1 MKPLF
6 CRIGSKR
13 KQVKMLTRLFPVH
26 DVYVEPFFGG
36 GAVFFGKTPSSK
48 EVVNDLDAKLVQDYK
63 RIVDAPTDT
72 AAYPN
77 PKGLAAQ
84 RRFLSGHESSV
95 GAKVVE
101 SILRRCNGFGGK
113 YIDDPS
119 SLAKPSS
126 SSPKV
131 KHIGFYK
138 GRLANATILNQDYR
152 KVIKKYDSAKTFF
165 FLDPPYE
172 MSEGVDYA
180 KGSETFDFEE
190 LAKCLRDIKGDV
202 LITIN
207 DSPHIRKAFDGFKL
221 YPYVVR
227 GHHSETSPIGAKDR
241 KELLITNYTLPQNWR
256 SGGSRRGGME
266 GKVYTAL
273 QEVKM
278 RPNGCVHSTYEF
290 LRPYAPKLPPFPFP
304 SGHPV
309 TIYDAAHEFE
319 KAYKISAYN
328 ARTTSS
334 ENVAKDDYADD
345 DYDRVNLLLQKIAA
359 SGLPAMIRIPKV
371 MKGGKEV
378 SESHVVAFVRK
389 SPSDPTYVFA
399 DTKFRTGSDICSLQ
413 LQEWKGTEDDVPT
426 FAFALP
432 DIFVVIQVAP
442 PAPPALTPAEQLAQ
456 HAATQAKAASIN
468 FKGYGRMFGP
478 DAYLRAVRAK
488 AKKEGYDPKCLKFAV
503 DGTHKFEYKTPAGQ
517 TVRFGRVGYGDFIL
531 WTHQER
537 EGKVPKGTASSKRS
551 VFHKSHEAMKGDWKT
566 NPYSPNRLALD
577 LLW

>member
-1 MKPLF
+1 
-6 CRIGSKR
+6 
-13 KQVKMLTRLFPVH
+13 MLTRLFPVH

-172 MSEGVDYA
+172 MSKGMDYA

-256 SGGSRRGGME
+256 SGGS
-266 GKVYTAL
+266 
-273 QEVKM
+273 
-278 RPNGCVHSTYEF
+278 
-290 LRPYAPKLPPFPFP
+290 
-304 SGHPV
+304 
-309 TIYDAAHEFE
+309 
-319 KAYKISAYN
+319 
-328 ARTTSS
+328 
-334 ENVAKDDYADD
+334 
-345 DYDRVNLLLQKIAA
+345 
-359 SGLPAMIRIPKV
+359 
-371 MKGGKEV
+371 
-378 SESHVVAFVRK
+378 
-389 SPSDPTYVFA
+389 
-399 DTKFRTGSDICSLQ
+399 
-413 LQEWKGTEDDVPT
+413 
-426 FAFALP
+426 
-432 DIFVVIQVAP
+432 
-442 PAPPALTPAEQLAQ
+442 
-456 HAATQAKAASIN
+456 
-468 FKGYGRMFGP
+468 RMFGP

-566 NPYSPNRLALD
+566 NPYSPNRLALA